1 MKNFKGVLL
10 PTAFPGSSLPILF
23 SCENFPNAR
32 CRAERVDYVTNFSLA
47 WNSSPLPAEILLRSD
62 MTSLSTGLVILLPPF
77 SLQCFAE
84 NTWAKTSSLR
94 LHKFT
99 LQPWLKLYCD
109 YMRFFS
115 DSALT
120 KNSSPIC
127 EMQPW
132 LKISFCNFEKIC
144 SRPSH
149 MHTVTKCWFNADS
162 TRLKHSIGNS
172 KLRQPGKVTSCFHF
186 CFCILFWPAV
196 FIFVFLIFC
205 FCFYC
210 FTFLSWSSFSFFFF
224 SSRLFFFLLS
234 FLFFIYFFN
243 YFGFAFLF
251 HLVLVFKYCFCF

>member
-1 MKNFKGVLL
+1 MKNFKGVFL

-23 SCENFPNAR
+23 SYENFPNAR

-47 WNSSPLPAEILLRSD
+47 WNSSPIPAEILFRSE
-62 MTSLSTGLVILLPPF
+62 MTSLSTGLVIVLPPF

-84 NTWAKTSSLR
+84 NAWVKTSSLG
-94 LHKFT
+94 LPKFT
-99 LQPWLKLYCD
+99 FQPWLKLYCD

-127 EMQPW
+127 DMQPW
-132 LKISFCNFEKIC
+132 LKISLCNFEKIC

-149 MHTVTKCWFNADS
+149 MHTVLKCWFNKDS
-162 TRLKHSIGNS
+162 TNLKHGNYGS
-172 KLRQPGKVTSCFHF
+172 PERS
-186 CFCILFWPAV
+186 PAV
-196 FIFVFLIFC
+196 FIFVFVFCFDQPFLFLLLFFLIFC
-205 FCFYC
+205 SCFYC
-210 FTFLSWSSFSFFFF
+210 FTFLSWSSFSFFF

-234 FLFFIYFFN
+234 LFFFLYFFN

-251 HLVLVFKYCFCF
+251 HLCVGF